1 MCHRTL
7 LRIGKTVFAG
17 IIIPIYIAQR
27 RKERKM
33 FKKLLTLIMAFGM
46 ISTGAIAA
54 AETVP
59 AAGNVNRTITVL
71 SDFGI
76 IDLTKENPDK
86 AVTRGEMIALIAHVL
101 NCGEIPAV
109 KEACVFTDVT
119 DASLINAVMWAY
131 GQKIV
136 LGTSETKFNP
146 DADITMQEAYL
157 MVVRAMGYSKF
168 SSVDVYAIDKNLKE
182 KKLDDSVTYSDAAT
196 LLYNMLSCPSSGDVL
211 LMEKLYGKKELKVV
225 TFNSKCTY
233 SEEED
238 GINFFFHRI
247 GLFVDKINKENP
259 DVICF
264 QEIYNAKAVD
274 FMTKNLPDYEF
285 IGPGTKM
292 NNSKHTGVFT
302 AVKKGTCDILGW
314 ESLYLSD
321 EPYTP
326 DSRFEGQSK
335 NPRICVQALIRH
347 KASKKM
353 IRVFNTHLDHASK
366 DARIKGMNVVLNFM
380 DSFKGKGG
388 YPIMLMG
395 DFNALPD
402 EEAIV
407 NCKKYEGITEVSENI
422 GGTYHA
428 FGTITDRHIDYMF
441 MSDELANLAGN
452 AEIWPDVKSGIYMS
466 DHHPVCSQV
475 WFD

>member
-1 MCHRTL
+1 
-7 LRIGKTVFAG
+7 
-17 IIIPIYIAQR
+17 
-27 RKERKM
+27 M
-33 FKKLLTLIMAFGM
+33 FKKFSTLVLAFVM
-46 ISTGAIAA
+46 LSTAAIAA
-54 AETVP
+54 PQTVQ
-59 AAGNVNRTITVL
+59 ASEKVNRTITVL

-76 IDLTKENPDK
+76 IDLTKENPN
-86 AVTRGEMIALIAHVL
+86 APVTRGEMITLIAHVL
-101 NCGEIPAV
+101 NCGEIPAAT
-109 KEACVFTDVT
+109 KACVFTDVT
-119 DASLINAVMWAY
+119 DASLVNAVMWAY
-131 GQKIV
+131 DQKIV
-136 LGTSETKFNP
+136 MGTGETTFNP
-146 DADITMQEAYL
+146 NANITMQHAYY
-157 MVVRAMGYSKF
+157 MVLRAMGYTKF
-168 SSVDVYAIDKNLKE
+168 SSVDIYAIDKNLKE
-182 KKLDDSVTYSDAAT
+182 KKLDDAVTYSDAAT
-196 LLYNMLSCPSSGDVL
+196 LLYNMLSCPSSGNVM
-211 LMEKLYGKKELKVV
+211 LMEKLYGKKELKVA

-233 SEEED
+233 SEAED

-264 QEIYNAKAVD
+264 QEIFNAKAVD
-274 FMTKNLPDYEF
+274 FMTKNLPGYEF
-285 IGPGTKM
+285 VGPGTKM
-292 NNSKHTGVFT
+292 NNSKQTGVYI
-302 AVKKGTCDILGW
+302 AVKKDTCDVLGW

-326 DSRFEGQSK
+326 DSRFEGQSH
-335 NPRICVQALIRH
+335 NPRICVQTLIRH

-366 DARIKGMNVVLNFM
+366 DARVKGMDVVLKFM
-380 DSFKGKGG
+380 DSFKEKGG

-407 NCKKYEGITEVSENI
+407 KCKQYEGITEVSENI

-441 MSDELANLAGN
+441 MSDELAKIAGN

-475 WFD
+475 WFE